1 MGCMRIVSDLHIHSR
16 WSRSCSRDLTLP
28 NIARACVRKGIQ
40 LVGTA
45 DALHPAWRA
54 AIGEELAEAGDG
66 VFGLKDGSSPTR
78 FLLTTEISCIYS
90 RGGKVRRLHHVLLFP
105 SLAALDRFGAALL
118 ARGCNL
124 KSDGRPIVGLDSEEL
139 LKLLLEADPDSLL
152 IPAHAWT
159 PWFSIFGSK
168 SGFDSIEECFG
179 GMSPHIHAVE
189 TGLSSD
195 PPMNWRLS
203 ALDEVLLVSNSDAH
217 SLDNLGRE
225 ANVFEMPGVSYPEL
239 RRILVEHDVSKFV
252 ETIEFFPEEGKYHVD
267 GHRDCGFWC
276 EPARTKRLNG
286 ACPKCGKPLTVGVLS
301 RVEDLA
307 DRPCGAPRPARS
319 APFRYCVPLAELASD
334 VYGVGKSSKR
344 VRAAVDAILASGQGE
359 FSVLL
364 DLPAGE
370 LEALAGQ
377 EMASAILNM
386 RAGRVEIR
394 PGYDGE
400 FGVVTAKGVAK
411 QRQASLL

>member
-1 MGCMRIVSDLHIHSR
+1 MRLVTDIHIHSR
-16 WSRSCSRDLTLP
+16 WSRGCSKELTLP
-28 NIARACVRKGIQ
+28 NIASACVRKGIG
-40 LVGTA
+40 LVGTG
-45 DALHPAWRA
+45 DCLHPIWRDS
-54 AIGEELAEAGDG
+54 IGQELVETGSG
-66 VFGLKDGSSPTR
+66 VFSLKNISSPTR

-90 RGGKVRRLHHVLLFP
+90 RAGKVRRQHHVLMFP
-105 SLAALDRFGAALL
+105 SLAALDRFIQALL
-118 ARGCNL
+118 GRGCNL

-139 LKLLLEADPDSLL
+139 IKILLDADSDCLL

-179 GMSPHIHAVE
+179 GMKGHIHAIE

-203 ALDEVLLVSNSDAH
+203 MLDDVFLVSNSDAH

-225 ANVFEMPGVSYPEL
+225 ANVFEMPEPSYPEL
-239 RRILVEHDVSKFV
+239 RRILVERDSSGFV

-276 EPARTKRLNG
+276 EPSETKKLKG

-301 RVEDLA
+301 RVEELA
-307 DRPCGAPRPARS
+307 DMPASASRPPGAV
-319 APFRYCVPLAELASD
+319 PFRYCVPLAELIAGCL
-334 VYGVGKSSKR
+334 GVGKASKR
-344 VRAAVDAILASGQGE
+344 VKTAVDSLLAKQSE
-359 FSVLL
+359 FRILL
-364 DLPAGE
+364 DLPE
-370 LEALAGQ
+370 LELTELAGRDI
-377 EMASAILNM
+377 ASAILDM
-386 RAGRVEIR
+386 RAGRVDIR

-400 FGVVTAKGVAK
+400 FGVVKARGVM
-411 QRQASLL
+411 QNHQANLL